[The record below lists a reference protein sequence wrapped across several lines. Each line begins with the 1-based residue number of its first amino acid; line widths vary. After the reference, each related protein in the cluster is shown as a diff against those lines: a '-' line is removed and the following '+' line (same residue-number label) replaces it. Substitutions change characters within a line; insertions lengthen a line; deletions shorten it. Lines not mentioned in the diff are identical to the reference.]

1 VSLSLALTFL
11 NLYFKCQELD
21 KTSSDINRHKV
32 KITTCE
38 KLIKKLTKGVEEA
51 KKETENLIAQ
61 KEKLMSVFK
70 ETEKKAFLVQEDY
83 KKNQEVVYV
92 ALWSGP

>member
-1 VSLSLALTFL
+1 MFVSFFWCVCVSLLLML
-11 NLYFKCQELD
+11 MNLYFKHQELD

-38 KLIKKLTKGVEEA
+38 KLIKKLTKGIEEA
-51 KKETENLIAQ
+51 RKETENLVSQ

-70 ETEKKAFLVQEDY
+70 ETEKKAFLVQEEY
-83 KKNQEVVYV
+83 KKTQEVV
-92 ALWSGP
+92 